1 MVIAAVAENGAALAR
16 ILAIDQG
23 EGIANI
29 AEAMSDGFSTAGTM
43 GGGLG
48 AMKRLATKLD
58 IFTGRGRTIVLLELG
73 TSAPK
78 LPLQISGFAVPYPGE
93 RVCGDAWSSHQT
105 RQRIVA
111 LLADGLG
118 HGWGLQRQSQRRL
131 PHSVTVWSW
140 RPVRFSATC
149 TMHSAKPAAW
159 SQPSLRFVRQR
170 EC

>member
-43 GGGLG
+43 DGGLG

-78 LPLQISGFAVPYPGE
+78 LPLQISGSPCLIQANASVAMHGP
-93 RVCGDAWSSHQT
+93 AT
-105 RQRIVA
+105 R
-111 LLADGLG
+111 
-118 HGWGLQRQSQRRL
+118 HG
-131 PHSVTVWSW
+131 SV
-140 RPVRFSATC
+140 
-149 TMHSAKPAAW
+149 
-159 SQPSLRFVRQR
+159 
-170 EC
+170 